1 MNLEMRGVHKSFGTI
16 PVLKN
21 MNLEV
26 REGEIHALVG
36 ENGAGKSTLMRILG
50 GVISKDA
57 GEILVD
63 GRPIE
68 ISKVRDAERAGI
80 SIIHQELSVLPNMT
94 VAENIFLGMEP
105 RTRLGLVDSKAMR
118 RAAAETLG
126 RLGLGL
132 EPRVRA
138 GDLGVGQLQLVEIAK
153 ALIRKTRLI
162 VMDEP
167 TSALS
172 ERETKRLFEVMRAL
186 KAEGVSFVYI
196 SHRLEELFAICD
208 RLTVLRDGEYV
219 GSAPIRELSLE
230 RVVAMMVGREIGD
243 RFPVKTNRPG
253 GVVLEV
259 RDLGRGRDFKGISF
273 SLRRGEI
280 LGVAGL
286 MGAGRTELVR
296 ALFGA
301 EPAERGNILLD
312 GQEVRIRSPQ
322 EAMALG
328 LALVTEERK
337 VDGLFLPFGVDFN
350 IGSASF
356 PSLATLGVLS
366 PGKLEAFAGKAA
378 EALRVKTPS
387 LASPAASLSGGNQQ
401 KVVLARWL
409 AREPRV
415 LVLDEPTRGV
425 DVGAKREIYE
435 IIDRLA
441 ARGVAVLMVSSE
453 LPEIIGMSDR
463 VLVMR
468 NGKNAGLLE
477 SGFTQ
482 EQIMSLATGV

>member
-219 GSAPIRELSLE
+219 GSASIRELSLE

-273 SLRRGEI
+273 SLHRGEI
-280 LGVAGL
+280 LG
-286 MGAGRTELVR
+286 
-296 ALFGA
+296 
-301 EPAERGNILLD
+301 D
-312 GQEVRIRSPQ
+312 
-322 EAMALG
+322 
-328 LALVTEERK
+328 RK
-337 VDGLFLPFGVDFN
+337 
-350 IGSASF
+350 S
-356 PSLATLGVLS
+356 
-366 PGKLEAFAGKAA
+366 
-378 EALRVKTPS
+378 
-387 LASPAASLSGGNQQ
+387 
-401 KVVLARWL
+401 VV
-409 AREPRV
+409 
-415 LVLDEPTRGV
+415 
-425 DVGAKREIYE
+425 
-435 IIDRLA
+435 
-441 ARGVAVLMVSSE
+441 
-453 LPEIIGMSDR
+453 
-463 VLVMR
+463 
-468 NGKNAGLLE
+468 
-477 SGFTQ
+477 
-482 EQIMSLATGV
+482 